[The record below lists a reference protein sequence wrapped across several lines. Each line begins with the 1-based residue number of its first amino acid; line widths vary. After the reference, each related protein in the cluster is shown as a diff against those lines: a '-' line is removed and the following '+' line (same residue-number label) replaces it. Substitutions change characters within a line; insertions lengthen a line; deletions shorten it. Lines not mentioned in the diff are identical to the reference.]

1 MKGIEIC
8 KEGAETT
15 SASKKV
21 IIDKSTKKSQFTKKI
36 KKIPELVHLKHQ
48 SLFPLLVPFFFAH
61 LVSTFLSCFIDSLV
75 CLHLLI
81 FFLFVF

>member
-8 KEGAETT
+8 KERAETT

-48 SLFPLLVPFFFAH
+48 SLFPLLVIPSFI
-61 LVSTFLSCFIDSLV
+61 LVFCSFNFDFLE
-75 CLHLLI
+75 
-81 FFLFVF
+81 LFHW